1 MTSSAQR
8 LLAIGLASCFAAVTS
23 VVIVGIVLEQTFW
36 SEEPDTLRTASA
48 PDASADSGSG
58 SKRDTRTRR
67 DTSSTDDEP
76 EERIR
81 ETDPPAGDPAALD
94 EYPDEGPQMVAR
106 DPDGNRVRL
115 PMVRTDYSVDV
126 RGDLATVTVEQKF
139 ENPGDVPLNAQ
150 YQFPMSEDAAV
161 YEMIM
166 RVGDRRIRGEVQK
179 KKEARETYEE
189 ARDEGKAAALL
200 EQQRANLFTQ
210 RLANVMPGQP
220 VHVTIRY
227 VETVDKIDGRYQMV
241 VPLVVGPRYEPADMS
256 GNKLVDSSDGG
267 ATEEGAAGDENHDDA
282 QSPNLPPVGELQA
295 PETIDPDRVSI
306 EARID
311 GGVPVGD
318 LESPTHAVAT
328 SKLDPRNRELELA
341 EGRTIGNRHF
351 VMSYTL
357 EGRSTQAGLLTHWD
371 EDLEQGYFSLLVE
384 PPAEP
389 EKEEIAAREMVFLLD
404 TSGSMSGA
412 PMQAAKTYMRET
424 LKNLR
429 PEDTFRIIEFSSG
442 TSSLGSE
449 PMPASDLHV
458 QKGLSYV
465 DRLSGGGGTQMVP
478 GIEQALGPDEPED
491 RVRMVTMLTDGYVGN
506 EYQVI
511 ERVRAE
517 IGDSRFF
524 VLGVGS
530 ATNNF
535 ALEEMAEMGRG
546 FTRLVDPAR
555 ESDAQRH
562 IRETAT
568 EVAEKL
574 ETPVLTD
581 LSVDWGELEP
591 REVTPARA
599 PDLFDGES
607 VRIMGRYDEPGDYQI
622 SLEGRSGW
630 ESVSI
635 PLDVELPGTST
646 DGRGVQLT
654 WARSRVDDH
663 MNQLMTPDLL
673 RETPL
678 DDEDLKNRVTQ
689 LGLTHDLATK
699 WTSFVAVSEKVVNPN
714 PEDNAEGKPTE
725 PQAKNV
731 TSKGYDRQ
739 GGRHEAPEPSILGG
753 LLMAL
758 LVGLGV
764 VGRRD

>member
-1 MTSSAQR
+1 MPDSTQR
-8 LLAIGLASCFAAVTS
+8 LFAIGLASCFAAVTS
-23 VVIVGIVLEQTFW
+23 VIIVGIAVENTFW
-36 SEEPDTLRTASA
+36 AEDNEALRTAQEPDTSA
-48 PDASADSGSG
+48 GSSPDRPAPEPDTSGS
-58 SKRDTRTRR
+58 RQA
-67 DTSSTDDEP
+67 DEP
-76 EERIR
+76 DRIR
-81 ETDPPAGDPAALD
+81 EPDSPSDAPEVLD
-94 EYPDEGPQMVAR
+94 DYPDDGPQMVAKGPEG
-106 DPDGNRVRL
+106 DKVIL
-115 PMVRTDYSVDV
+115 PMVETDYSVDV
-126 RGDLATVTVEQKF
+126 RGDLATVTVEQTF
-139 ENPGDVPLNAQ
+139 ENPGQVPLDAQ
-150 YQFPMSEDAAV
+150 YQLPMSEEAAV

-166 RVGDRRIRGEVQK
+166 RVGDRRIRGKVQK
-179 KKEARETYEE
+179 KQEARETYEE
-189 ARDEGKAAALL
+189 AKDEGKAAALL

-210 RLANVMPGQP
+210 KLANVMPNQP

-256 GNKLVDSSDGG
+256 GNKLVDSEQGDDADQPG
-267 ATEEGAAGDENHDDA
+267 AGGDEDA
-282 QSPNLPPVGELQA
+282 QSPNLPPVGSLEA

-357 EGRSTQAGLLTHWD
+357 EGRSTQAGLLTHWN
-371 EDLEQGYFSLLVE
+371 EDLGQGYFSLLVE

-389 EKEEIAAREMVFLLD
+389 KEDEIAAREMVFLLD

-412 PMQAAKTYMRET
+412 PMQAARTYMRET

-429 PEDTFRIIEFSSG
+429 PEDTFRIIEFNSG
-442 TSSLGSE
+442 TSSLGTE
-449 PMPASDLHV
+449 PMPASDMHV

-465 DRLSGGGGTQMVP
+465 DRLSGSGGTVMVP
-478 GIEQALGPDEPED
+478 GIEQALGPEEPEE

-506 EYQVI
+506 EYEVI
-511 ERVRAE
+511 EKVRAE
-517 IGDSRFF
+517 IGGSRFF

-530 ATNNF
+530 APNNF

-546 FTRLVDPAR
+546 FTRFIDSAR
-555 ESDAQRH
+555 RGNAHKH

-568 EVAEKL
+568 EMAEKL
-574 ETPVLTD
+574 ETPVMTD
-581 LSVDWGELEP
+581 LSVDWGGLEP
-591 REVTPARA
+591 REVTPAKT

-607 VRIMGRYDEPGDYQI
+607 VRIMGRYDEPGDYQFTV
-622 SLEGRSGW
+622 EGRAGG
-630 ESVSI
+630 EPVSL
-635 PLDVELPGTST
+635 PLDVELPGEST

-663 MNQLMTPDLL
+663 MHQLMTPDRL

-714 PEDNAEGKPTE
+714 PEDNASGTPSE
-725 PQAKNV
+725 PQANNV
-731 TSKGYDRQ
+731 TSKGYARN
-739 GGRHEAPEPSILGG
+739 GRTHEAPEPSILGG

-764 VGRRD
+764 VRRQSLSG